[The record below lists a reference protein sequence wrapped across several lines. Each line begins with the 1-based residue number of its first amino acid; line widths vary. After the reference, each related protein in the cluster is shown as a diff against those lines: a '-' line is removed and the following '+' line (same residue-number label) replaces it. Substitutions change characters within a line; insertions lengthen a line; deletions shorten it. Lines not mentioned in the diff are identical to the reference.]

1 MKFGI
6 LLPVT
11 ATFLSLTFSCNNN
24 DEPNYDEADVPQY
37 ALPELLVAESGD
49 TVTHHR
55 NWKQVR
61 RPEILALFSTE
72 MYGQFPDRDYTIS
85 FTEKVLTDHY
95 LDSTAIVKEVK
106 GKVFTAKGEDQF
118 IILYIYPRNREH
130 IPVFAGLNFSGNHT
144 IDTLS
149 SIAIHNRWVRNS
161 EKANISDNHASPDS
175 RGASAS
181 RWPLST
187 IINRGYG
194 LATAYYG
201 EFDPDYDD
209 GFNNGFHPL
218 FAQPKNG
225 SKAYCPGAISM
236 WAKGMSFIVDFLTK
250 DTIADPSRIIAIG
263 HSRLGKTALWAG
275 ANDTRFSAV
284 ISNNSGC
291 GGAALSRRRFGEK
304 VSRINTVFPHWF
316 CERFNRYNDKE
327 NKLPMDQHMLL
338 ALMAPR
344 PLYVASATKD
354 QWADPHGEFLAL
366 KAASPVY
373 EIFGYKQDFP
383 VVLPGPDKPYQGIT
397 GYHLRSGVHDLTEF
411 DWVMYMN
418 WCDKWLPR

>member
-1 MKFGI
+1 MKHSA
-6 LLPVT
+6 LLLFF
-11 ATFLSLTFSCNNN
+11 FLSIAICSSCKNN
-24 DEPNYDEADVPQY
+24 DEPIYDEADVPRY
-37 ALPELLVAESGD
+37 TLPEILVTENGD
-49 TVTHHR
+49 AVANFR
-55 NWKQVR
+55 EWNQVR

-72 MYGQFPDRDYTIS
+72 MYGQLPDLEYTID

-95 LDSTAIVKEVK
+95 LDSTAIMKEVI
-106 GKVFTAKGEDQF
+106 GKVRTANGEEQFT
-118 IILYIYPRNREH
+118 ILYVFPRNRKDV
-130 IPVFAGLNFSGNHT
+130 PVFAGLNFSGNHT

-149 SIAIHNRWVRNS
+149 LITIHNRWVRNS
-161 EKANISDNHASPDS
+161 EKARISDNHASPDS
-175 RGASAS
+175 RGTSAS
-181 RWPLST
+181 RWPLSK
-187 IINRGYG
+187 IIDQGYG
-194 LATAYYG
+194 VATVYYG

-218 FAQPKNG
+218 FAAHENG
-225 SKAYCPGAISM
+225 SETTCPSAISM
-236 WAKGMSFIVDFLTK
+236 WAKGMSFIADFLVR
-250 DTIADPSRIIAIG
+250 DTVADPDRIIAIG

-291 GGAALSRRRFGEK
+291 GGAALSKRRFGEK

-316 CERFNRYNDKE
+316 CDRFNRYNDKE

-366 KAASPVY
+366 KAAAPVY
-373 EIFGYKQDFP
+373 EIFGYAQDFP
-383 VVLPGPDKPYQGIT
+383 GELPAPDKPYQGIT
-397 GYHLRSGVHDLTEF
+397 GYHLRSGVHDITEY
-411 DWVMYMN
+411 DWLMYMK
-418 WCDKWLPR
+418 WCDEWLPG